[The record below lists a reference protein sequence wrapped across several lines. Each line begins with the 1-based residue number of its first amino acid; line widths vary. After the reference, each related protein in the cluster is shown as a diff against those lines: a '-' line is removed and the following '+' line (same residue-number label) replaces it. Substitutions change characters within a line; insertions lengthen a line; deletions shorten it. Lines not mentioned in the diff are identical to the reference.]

1 MQNAKGREERDNK
14 QRIDIDRMKSHLRG
28 PGFLNTRSG
37 MQVREKEA
45 NRTRSR
51 YCLDRVRRPVI
62 SIIAGLCWQI
72 VSLERWTIRTRGGDI
87 RPWQAASNKK
97 RHPGLEGVDVPC

>member
-14 QRIDIDRMKSHLRG
+14 QRLDIDRMKSHLRG

-51 YCLDRVRRPVI
+51 YCLDRV
-62 SIIAGLCWQI
+62 ST
-72 VSLERWTIRTRGGDI
+72 SGDI
-87 RPWQAASNKK
+87 DHCGSVLADSVIGKMDNKDSW
-97 RHPGLEGVDVPC
+97 R